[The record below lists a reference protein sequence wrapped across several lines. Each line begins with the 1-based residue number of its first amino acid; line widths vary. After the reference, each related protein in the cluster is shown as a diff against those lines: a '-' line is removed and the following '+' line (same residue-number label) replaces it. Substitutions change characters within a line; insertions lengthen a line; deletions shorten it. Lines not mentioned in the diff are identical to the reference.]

1 MALLARFRVSERFA
15 CRVVGQH
22 RSTQRHGGKVVDIEE
37 AKLRQRLREI
47 AAEHIRWGRRMAYR
61 LLRREGW
68 LVNHKRVHR
77 LWREEGLQRPTPRK
91 QKRARPA
98 DGSVR
103 RHQAEHPHQVWAMDF
118 QFDATADGRRLKF
131 LNVIDEHSRLCLA
144 IRVGRR
150 CKAKDVV
157 AVLEELLKLYPA
169 PTHVRMDNGPEFN
182 AYALQEWCT
191 GSGSG
196 TAYIQP
202 GSPWENPFVESF
214 NGRFR
219 DEFLNI
225 ELFTAVQEARLLAEQ
240 HRIEYNTYRPHSAL
254 QGRTPLEIL
263 QQWRAA

>member
-22 RSTQRHGGKVVDIEE
+22 RSTQRNGGRVVDIAET
-37 AKLRQRLREI
+37 KLRSRLRGI
-47 AAEHIRWGRRMAYR
+47 AAEHICWGRRMAYR

-91 QKRARPA
+91 QKRARLA

-103 RHQAEHPHQVWAMDF
+103 RHQAEHPHHVCAMDI
-118 QFDATADGRRLKF
+118 QFDATDDGRRLKF

-157 AVLEELLKLYPA
+157 AVLEELTSIDPA
-169 PTHVRMDNGPEFN
+169 PTYIRSDNGPEFI
-182 AYALQEWCT
+182 AHDLKRWCKN
-191 GSGSG
+191 SG
-196 TAYIQP
+196 TATAYIEP
-202 GSPWENPFVESF
+202 GSPWQNGFAESF
-214 NGRFR
+214 NSRFR
-219 DEFLNI
+219 DEFLNTK
-225 ELFTAVQEARLLAEQ
+225 LFTTVAEAQGLAD
-240 HRIEYNTYRPHSAL
+240 RWRWEYNTLRPHSVL
-254 QGRTPLEIL
+254 QGRTPLE
-263 QQWRAA
+263 AAQSVAA